1 MAKKAKKLTKS
12 GRKRT
17 GTTVG
22 SGKKRGVKR
31 AGKRGVSKQAVTR
44 ARRTRPTERKNVR
57 RQASSVPKPQEA
69 GGPSIPLRDLIRGGL
84 PHSKKAHGGIAG
96 TDPTPWKARRRKS
109 AHGLKGSATV
119 YQAPQTRRERF
130 GGLKWAIPA
139 R

>member
-1 MAKKAKKLTKS
+1 MAKKATKAKKLTKS
-12 GRKRT
+12 GR
-17 GTTVG
+17 
-22 SGKKRGVKR
+22 KR

-44 ARRTRPTERKNVR
+44 ARRTRPTERK
-57 RQASSVPKPQEA
+57 PEEP

-84 PHSKKAHGGIAG
+84 PHSKKAHGGVAG

-130 GGLKWAIPA
+130 GGLKWAIPV

>member
-1 MAKKAKKLTKS
+1 MSASTC
-12 GRKRT
+12 GRTAREFTRPVTKRT
-17 GTTVG
+17 PRVYSSSIG
-22 SGKKRGVKR
+22 
-31 AGKRGVSKQAVTR
+31 VTR

-57 RQASSVPKPQEA
+57 RQASAVAKPQEA

-84 PHSKKAHGGIAG
+84 PHSKKAHGGITG
-96 TDPTPWKARRRKS
+96 TDPTPWNARRMKT

-130 GGLKWAIPA
+130 GALKWAIPA